1 MANAGEAHGGGGGG
15 GGAHVSGGGGA
26 HFSGGGHAAMG
37 GGRTRALLE
46 GIQALPERVQAAL
59 PAEPRTV
66 ITVLLLTLTMRY
78 RRTTSTVGTPLTRA
92 LAALS
97 LTRLDLRRAVRASP
111 AVRDL

>member
-1 MANAGEAHGGGGGG
+1 MPVKLTVVVG
-15 GGAHVSGGGGA
+15 V
-26 HFSGGGHAAMG
+26 AAVPMSRAVAERTFLVAATPRWAEG
-37 GGRTRALLE
+37 TRALLE